1 MVSAICGKIEVCI
14 AGQQASVALIAAV
27 PGTVTLGMAEG
38 EKGMSKSSGRT
49 NAGEEDARRRR
60 GEGVGG
66 ESESDISSILV
77 HSFPATGC
85 EAAGGS
91 KLFGS
96 RNARGDK
103 TTVAALLGDRLTGR
117 FGEDTRRITPDALA

>member
-1 MVSAICGKIEVCI
+1 
-14 AGQQASVALIAAV
+14 
-27 PGTVTLGMAEG
+27 MAEG
-38 EKGMSKSSGRT
+38 EKGISKSSGRT

-85 EAAGGS
+85 EAAWGS
-91 KLFGS
+91 KFFGS

-103 TTVAALLGDRLTGR
+103 TTVAALFGDRLTGR
-117 FGEDTRRITPDALA
+117 FGEGTRRITPGALGSLNGRVGETELERTTVLASRDWCGRSKGATVT